1 MTNVDKYRLKEI
13 IKLLKPIETNDL
25 NNWSNKKNC
34 NLSNYSLPKVNLKG
48 IYEGRISMNDTHGK
62 ESIFYNNIKRA
73 KHGRINDIK

>member
-13 IKLLKPIETNDL
+13 IKQLNPIETNDL

-34 NLSNYSLPKVNLKG
+34 NLSNYSLPEVNLKG
-48 IYEGRISMNDTHGK
+48 IYERRLSMNDTHAE
-62 ESIFYNNIKRA
+62 ESIFYT